1 VENPRRTA
9 GLLWLLVLVWVV
21 ALVGSLLSGGTSS
34 ALSFAVLAVL
44 CAAGAVFFGARTHR

>member
-1 VENPRRTA
+1 MGNPRRTA

-21 ALVGSLLSGGTSS
+21 ALGGSLLSGGTSS

-44 CAAGAVFFGARTHR
+44 CAAGAVLFGRRARR

>member
-1 VENPRRTA
+1 MENPRRAA

-44 CAAGAVFFGARTHR
+44 CAAGAAFFGGRAGR

>member
-1 VENPRRTA
+1 MRNPRRTA

-44 CAAGAVFFGARTHR
+44 CAAGALVLGRRARP

>member
-1 VENPRRTA
+1 MENPRRTA
-9 GLLWLLVLVWVV
+9 GLLWLLVLVWAV

-44 CAAGAVFFGARTHR
+44 CAAGAVLFGARARR

>member
-1 VENPRRTA
+1 MQSPRRTA

-34 ALSFAVLAVL
+34 VLSFAVLAVL
-44 CAAGAVFFGARTHR
+44 CAAGAVFLGARPRR

>member
-1 VENPRRTA
+1 VEHPRRTA

-44 CAAGAVFFGARTHR
+44 CAAGAVLFGGKARR

>member
-1 VENPRRTA
+1 MENPRRTA

-44 CAAGAVFFGARTHR
+44 CAAGALVLGRRARP

>member
-1 VENPRRTA
+1 MQNPRRTA

-44 CAAGAVFFGARTHR
+44 CAAGALVLGRRARP

>member
-1 VENPRRTA
+1 MENPRRTA
-9 GLLWLLVLVWVV
+9 GLLWLLVLLWVV

>member
-1 VENPRRTA
+1 MRNPRRTA

-44 CAAGAVFFGARTHR
+44 CAAGALLLGRRARR

>member
-1 VENPRRTA
+1 MEHPRRTA

>member
-1 VENPRRTA
+1 MRNPRRTA

-44 CAAGAVFFGARTHR
+44 CAAVALFLGRRARR

>member
-1 VENPRRTA
+1 VQNPRRTA
-9 GLLWLLVLVWVV
+9 GLLWLLVLVWAV

-44 CAAGAVFFGARTHR
+44 CAAGALVLGRRARP

>member
-1 VENPRRTA
+1 VRNPRRTA

-34 ALSFAVLAVL
+34 APSFAVLAVL
-44 CAAGAVFFGARTHR
+44 CAAGALVLGRRARP

>member
-1 VENPRRTA
+1 MRNPRRTA

-44 CAAGAVFFGARTHR
+44 CAAGALFLGRSPRR

>member
-1 VENPRRTA
+1 MRNPRRTA
-9 GLLWLLVLVWVV
+9 GLLWLLVLVWSV

-44 CAAGAVFFGARTHR
+44 CTAGALFAGGRARR